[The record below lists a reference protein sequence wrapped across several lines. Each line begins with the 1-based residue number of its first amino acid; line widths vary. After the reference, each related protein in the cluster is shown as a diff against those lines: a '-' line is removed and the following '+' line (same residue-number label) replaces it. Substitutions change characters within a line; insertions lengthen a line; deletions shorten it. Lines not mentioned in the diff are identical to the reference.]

1 VRLAGKVALV
11 TGAGRNIGRAIA
23 TTFAAEGAQLIIGT
37 GSDRASLE
45 HTATAC
51 RQHGVEVVQ
60 VVGDVGSPEDSA
72 EMVRVGIERFGRID
86 VLINTVAIRPAI
98 PFREITWEQWRRVLD
113 VNLGGTFNLCKLVV
127 PGMIERRSGS
137 IVAFGGLN
145 AMTGGGAGPNSAAKM
160 GLLGFVR
167 SLAVDLAPHNVR
179 VNMIVPGRIA
189 TEGRTNDPEDI
200 PMRRRGT
207 TDEIARATLFL
218 ASDDA
223 AYVTGERI
231 MVTGGRTNL

>member
-1 VRLAGKVALV
+1 VRLDGKVAFV

-23 TTFAAEGAQLIIGT
+23 TLFAAKGAQLIIGT
-37 GSDRASLE
+37 GSDAASLAE
-45 HTATAC
+45 TARRC
-51 RQHGVEVVQ
+51 RSSGVDVLEVI
-60 VVGDVGSPEDSA
+60 GDVASPEQTDA
-72 EMVRVGIERFGRID
+72 MVRQALDRMGRID
-86 VLINTVAIRPAI
+86 VLVNTVAIRPGVRFADM
-98 PFREITWEQWRRVLD
+98 TWEQWQRVLN
-113 VNLGGTFNLCKLVV
+113 VNLGGTFNLCKLLV

-137 IVAFGGLN
+137 IIAFGGLN

-167 SLAVDLAPHNVR
+167 SLAIDLAPHNVR
-179 VNMIVPGRIA
+179 VNMIVPGRIG
-189 TEGRTNDPEDI
+189 TEGRTNIPEDI
-200 PMRRRGT
+200 PMLRRGT
-207 TDEIARATLFL
+207 PDEVARATLFL